1 MANKKAAQ
9 RSASN
14 RRILDSALAEFAAK
28 GFSRAL
34 LINIAG
40 NAGVSNGMITQRFN
54 GKENL
59 YKQVFVDII
68 STYLTKFKESDSLYD
83 MLITIVNDI
92 KKGAAER
99 TDTFVFISDL
109 LLSKDSPVDSFDQIR
124 DVFSSSVLC
133 AKLSEAVRNGLVRQ
147 GDPFD
152 LIRSFLVSAVGI
164 AKSFNET
171 SVGLPS
177 SRGFLSLLAPSDKFV
192 SGDPDFL
199 KSRLTEELIGQLSYE
214 YEAVVLVN
222 LDTDTFIATKAV
234 GAFSSSF
241 MPVETKTFDENVRIF
256 SEGFIHPDDRQYY
269 RDIIN
274 KESLLRRFD
283 PDERLTVR
291 YRADQADDIYYQTIV
306 RFNSVSEDGHWITL
320 GIKNIDR
327 FIHEEVRN
335 ALREA
340 QERSASL
347 TNRLSGVF
355 DVIAY
360 LDTAKDELTF
370 YTLRGEF
377 GKVAGKISKSDS
389 GTEDLVRLVSA
400 LMSDS
405 DRIDIPD
412 RIRKT
417 VSVIHDD
424 TDKIRY
430 IPFYGT
436 VDLRRFR
443 CTLEIAALTDRP
455 DALVI
460 GIMDFDKYLELDR

>member
-1 MANKKAAQ
+1 MSNKKAAQ

-14 RRILDSALAEFAAK
+14 RRILDSALREFAEK

-34 LINIAG
+34 LINIAK

-68 STYLTKFKESDSLYD
+68 STYLTKFSESDSLHK
-83 MLITIVNDI
+83 MLITIVDDI
-92 KKGAAER
+92 KRGAVNS

-109 LLSKDSPVDSFDQIR
+109 LLSKDPPVDSFDQVR
-124 DVFSSSVLC
+124 DVFCESVLC
-133 AKLSEAVRNGLVRQ
+133 SRLSEAINNGLVRQ
-147 GDPFD
+147 GAPFD

-164 AKSFNET
+164 SKSFNET

-177 SRGFLSLLAPSDKFV
+177 SSGFLSLLAPSDKFV
-192 SGDPDFL
+192 SGDPDYMR
-199 KSRLTEELIGQLSYE
+199 SRLTEELIGQLSYE

-234 GAFSSSF
+234 GVFSSSYL
-241 MPVETKTFDENVRIF
+241 PQEQKSFDENVMF
-256 SEGFIHPDDRQYY
+256 FTEGFVHPDDRQYY

-274 KESLLRRFD
+274 KDSLLRRFD
-283 PDERLTVR
+283 PDARLTIR
-291 YRADQADDIYYQTIV
+291 YRTNQADDVYYQTIV
-306 RFNSVSEDGHWITL
+306 RFNTASEDGHWITI

-327 FIHEEVRN
+327 LVHEEVRN
-335 ALREA
+335 ALSEA
-340 QERSASL
+340 QGRSASL
-347 TNRLSGVF
+347 TDRLSGVF

-370 YTLRGEF
+370 YTLRGDF
-377 GKVAGKISKSDS
+377 GMIAGRISKSDS
-389 GTEDLVRLVSA
+389 GTEDLVRLISA
-400 LMSDS
+400 LSSDS
-405 DRIDIPD
+405 DRKDLAD

-417 VSVIHDD
+417 VSVIHND

-460 GIMDFDKYLELDR
+460 GIMDFDKHLELGQ